1 MGSFILF
8 IFPDQAHIAN
18 ITNKELIQ
26 NMYTSC
32 ICLPIHIEMS
42 KSVIKSISFS
52 VLLATIFSLLSITS
66 ASSGYA
72 DGVVPQS
79 SLQSFPNLD
88 TRLIGVP
95 IKKTEITAALV
106 AYSNAESQLSELT
119 NNQNVLLDHLVVL
132 KPELV
137 NATADL
143 DARALQLE
151 ELQNSLNTL
160 AITQYQNNSS
170 IESEDAA
177 NSIDGHRRDT
187 QTNQVLRFL
196 LKKYKKTKSRVE
208 LATDYK
214 TKVEN
219 KINEI
224 NSNLKTISQKMLDAQ
239 KEVNVKKAIV
249 GSTLPVASIDGFDIP
264 VLTMDAYLRAE
275 KNIAVNNPNCA
286 IPWWLIAGIGR
297 AESNHGRFGGA
308 SMSANGTVSPSII
321 GVPLNGQ
328 GFASI
333 PDTDKGFYDGDEV
346 WDRAVG
352 VMQFIPGT
360 WNRWKGDGNG
370 DGAFDPQNVYDGAL
384 ATAQYLCSSAPNLA
398 SDETRRGAVLAYN
411 HSNAYADFVL
421 AKGHEYEA
429 LGAGKF
435 NVAPAVPVEATPA
448 P

>member
-1 MGSFILF
+1 MFSML
-8 IFPDQAHIAN
+8 
-18 ITNKELIQ
+18 
-26 NMYTSC
+26 
-32 ICLPIHIEMS
+32 
-42 KSVIKSISFS
+42 SFS
-52 VLLATIFSLLSITS
+52 GKSQS
-66 ASSGYA
+66 YA

-79 SLQSFPNLD
+79 SLSSFPNLD
-88 TRLIGVP
+88 PRLIGVP
-95 IKKTEITAALV
+95 IKKTEMTAALV
-106 AYSNAESQLSELT
+106 AYSNAEAQLSNLT
-119 NNQNVLLDHLVVL
+119 NNQNTLLDHLVVL

-137 NATADL
+137 SADEDL
-143 DARALQLE
+143 KLRQTQLE
-151 ELQNSLNTL
+151 DLQNSLNTL
-160 AITQYQNNSS
+160 AVTQYQNNSS
-170 IESEDAA
+170 IEDEDAA

-187 QTNQVLRFL
+187 QTNQVLRYL
-196 LKKYKKTKSRVE
+196 MKKFKKTKARVAE
-208 LATDYK
+208 ASDYK
-214 TKVEN
+214 TSIDN
-219 KINEI
+219 KIGEI
-224 NSNLKTISQKMLDAQ
+224 NSTLKTISQQMLDAQ
-239 KEVNVKKAIV
+239 KEVNAKKAIV

-275 KNIAVNNPNCA
+275 KNIALNDPECA

-297 AESNHGRFGGA
+297 AESNHGRYGGA
-308 SMSANGTVSPSII
+308 SMSANGTVSPAII
-321 GVPLNGQ
+321 GVPLNGE

-333 PDTDKGFYDGDEV
+333 PDTDKGFYDGDIV

-435 NVAPAVPVEATPA
+435 NIAPVAPVEAAPA